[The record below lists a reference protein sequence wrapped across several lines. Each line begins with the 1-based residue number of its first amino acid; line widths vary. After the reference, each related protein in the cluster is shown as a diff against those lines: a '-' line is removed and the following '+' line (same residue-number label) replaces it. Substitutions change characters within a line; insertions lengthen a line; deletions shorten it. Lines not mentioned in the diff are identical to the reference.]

1 MQKFTY
7 LKEGEDAPTARVL
20 HSISKPVATVS
31 ALDLT
36 GLTDEE
42 ANKAA
47 RLYDQWLLEVKKPYD
62 VLEREFK
69 ANNLK
74 SFEAFC
80 REGGIESPPMVKSF
94 KTAGLLP
101 A

>member
-7 LKEGEDAPTARVL
+7 LKEGEDKPSDRLL
-20 HSISKPVATVS
+20 HCVTKPS
-31 ALDLT
+31 ALVTSLDLS
-36 GLTDEE
+36 GLSEEE

-62 VLEREFK
+62 ALEREFK

-74 SFEAFC
+74 SFETFC
-80 REGGIESPPMVKSF
+80 REGGIEQPPMIKSF
-94 KTAGLLP
+94 KTSGLVP